1 MANLEYRGHLISVSV
16 ICDAPSQ
23 DQLKTAV
30 VEVRRCDSRQLLTTI
45 LTHHAF
51 VLQERAIEFGF
62 VLGREW
68 VDKRLAEI

>member
-16 ICDAPSQ
+16 IFDAPSQ
-23 DQLKTAV
+23 DQLKTPV
-30 VEVRRCDSRQLLTTI
+30 VEVRRSDSRQLLTTI

-68 VDKRLAEI
+68 VDQRLAEI